1 MHITIAAIGRAK
13 TSSLYSQLYDEY
25 IKRLPWTVQ
34 LRELEEKRPLPT
46 DQRKTREA
54 ELLLSACEGAHHI
67 IALDERGKE
76 LTSPEFAGKLGE
88 WQQGGASH
96 FAFVIG
102 GQDGLDKSIRQK
114 ASLTLSFGRMT
125 WPHMLVRPL
134 LAEQLYRA
142 HTILT
147 GHPYHRD

>member
-1 MHITIAAIGRAK
+1 MHITIAAIGKAK
-13 TSSLYSQLYDEY
+13 GNSASSELLAEY
-25 IKRLPWTVQ
+25 IKRLPWTVSIK
-34 LRELEEKRPLPT
+34 ELDEKRPLPT

-54 ELLLSACEGAHHI
+54 ELLLGAASDAERI

-76 LTSPEFAGKLGE
+76 LSSQQFARQIE
-88 WQQGGASH
+88 SWQQDGVSKL
-96 FAFVIG
+96 AFLIG
-102 GQDGLDKSIRQK
+102 GQDGLADSIRQK
-114 ASLTLSFGRMT
+114 AHLTLSFGRMT

-147 GHPYHRD
+147 GHPYHRE